1 MSSGFHR
8 NFFLL
13 GPAGRLEALLWTPP
27 TSAPVEL
34 AALVCHPHPLFGGTM
49 HNKVVYRAAKTLH
62 LFGAPVLRFNFRG
75 AGLSEGEHDRGRGEA
90 DDVRA
95 ALDFLAQEYPHRP
108 LLLAGFSF
116 GAWVGLSAGCADA
129 RVREL
134 AGLGLPVDDSD
145 FSYLRA
151 CDKPKLFLQ
160 GAQDQYGARD
170 NLQALFDGLPEPKRL
185 VFVDGADHFFTGKLD
200 RIEATLGQWLQERHS
215 ELMRKP

>member
-1 MSSGFHR
+1 
-8 NFFLL
+8 
-13 GPAGRLEALLWTPP
+13 
-27 TSAPVEL
+27 
-34 AALVCHPHPLFGGTM
+34 M
-49 HNKVVYRAAKTLH
+49 HNKVVYRAAKALH
-62 LFGAPVLRFNFRG
+62 AFDVPVLRFNFRG
-75 AGLSEGEHDRGRGEA
+75 VGLSEGEHDRGRGEA

-95 ALDFLAQEYPHRP
+95 ALDFLAKEYPQRP

-116 GAWVGLSAGCADA
+116 GAWVGLRAGCADA

-134 AGLGLPVDDSD
+134 VSLGLPVDDSD

-170 NLQALFDGLPEPKRL
+170 NLQVLFDVLPEPKRL

-200 RIEATLGQWLQERHS
+200 RVEAALGLWLQERHP
-215 ELMRKP
+215 ELKNSGP